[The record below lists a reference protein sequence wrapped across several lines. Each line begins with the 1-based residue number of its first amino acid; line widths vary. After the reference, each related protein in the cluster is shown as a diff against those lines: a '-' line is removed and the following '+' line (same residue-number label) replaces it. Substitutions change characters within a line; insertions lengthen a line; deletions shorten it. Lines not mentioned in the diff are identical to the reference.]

1 MKNITKD
8 QFVAVLNE
16 AGITDAQKHRLHAA
30 FEARHSEAHEAF
42 LQWLGTPAAEIKS
55 IREQSRKAGG

>member
-8 QFVAVLNE
+8 QFVTVLND

-30 FEARHSEAHEAF
+30 FEARHPLAHEAF
-42 LQWLGTPAAEIKS
+42 LQWLGIPAAEIRT
-55 IREQSRKAGG
+55 IREHSRKAGG